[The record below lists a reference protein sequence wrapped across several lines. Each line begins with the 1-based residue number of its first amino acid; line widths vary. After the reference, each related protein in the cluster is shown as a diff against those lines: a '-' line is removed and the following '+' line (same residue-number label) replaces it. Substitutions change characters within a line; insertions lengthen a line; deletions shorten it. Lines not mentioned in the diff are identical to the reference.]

1 MIRWWKQWRR
11 RRREEPIT
19 QRARELREFVYLD
32 EVSVISLL
40 SSRLG
45 KLPSTTAALRYI
57 HRAAPTP

>member
-45 KLPSTTAALRYI
+45 KLPSVAK
-57 HRAAPTP
+57 